1 MTRSYRLISAV
12 LALVAAPAAAQQS
25 YDVVIR
31 GGTILDGT
39 GAPGF
44 RADLGI
50 AAGRIAKVSREGLPA
65 ESGRRVI
72 DATGLVVSPGFIDLH
87 AHIESIFRMPD
98 AESAVRQGVTL
109 VVGGPDG
116 GGPSP
121 FGPYLKRVE
130 ALRLGPNVAYLTGHN
145 TIRRAVMGLA
155 DRVPTAEEL
164 ARMEG
169 MVRDAMQE
177 GAFGLSTGLF
187 YLPGTFAKLDEV
199 VALSRVAASYGGI
212 YTSHLR
218 EEGLGLLRGVG
229 EAIEI
234 GRQAKIPVV
243 LTHHKAVGKAMW
255 GASRQ
260 TLAMIDSAR
269 AAGIDVMA
277 DQYPYTASSTS
288 FSVLIPAWAREGG
301 DTAFARRVKDPALRD
316 SIAKGIV
323 FILENDRGGGDLR
336 RVQFASVGW
345 KKDLEGRT
353 LYDWAVERGVPPTS
367 QGAVDLVIEGELK
380 GSASMVYHVM
390 DEGDVERIMKHP
402 MTMIASDGSLNRPGE
417 GVPHPRGYGTFPRVL
432 GVYVRERGVL
442 TLPDA
447 VRKMTSL
454 PAWRLGL
461 ADRGKITEGLVA
473 DITIFDPATVKDMAT
488 FTAPHQY
495 PKGIPYVIVNGVPVV
510 DAGVFTTN
518 RPGRVLRRPAR

>member
-1 MTRSYRLISAV
+1 M
-12 LALVAAPAAAQQS
+12 
-25 YDVVIR
+25 
-31 GGTILDGT
+31 
-39 GAPGF
+39 
-44 RADLGI
+44 
-50 AAGRIAKVSREGLPA
+50 
-65 ESGRRVI
+65 
-72 DATGLVVSPGFIDLH
+72 
-87 AHIESIFRMPD
+87 
-98 AESAVRQGVTL
+98 
-109 VVGGPDG
+109 VG
-116 GGPSP
+116 
-121 FGPYLKRVE
+121 
-130 ALRLGPNVAYLTGHN
+130 
-145 TIRRAVMGLA
+145 
-155 DRVPTAEEL
+155 
-164 ARMEG
+164 
-169 MVRDAMQE
+169 DAMRE

-234 GRQAKIPVV
+234 GRQARIPVV

-454 PAWRLGL
+454 PAARLGL
-461 ADRGKITEGLVA
+461 TDRGKISEGLVA
-473 DITIFDPATVKDMAT
+473 DLTIFDPATVKDMAT

-510 DAGVFTTN
+510 DAGAFTTN

>member
-1 MTRSYRLISAV
+1 MTRLV
-12 LALVAAPAAAQQS
+12 LMAALLAAPQAAAQER
-25 YDVVIR
+25 YDLLIA
-31 GGTILDGT
+31 GGTVLDGT

-44 RADLGI
+44 RADVGV
-50 AAGRIAKVSREGLPA
+50 AGGRIVRVSREPLPRGA
-65 ESGRRVI
+65 AARVI
-72 DATGLVVSPGFIDLH
+72 DASGLVVAPGFIDLH
-87 AHIESIFRMPD
+87 AHIEGILRMPD

-116 GGPSP
+116 GGPWP
-121 FGPYLKRVE
+121 FGAYVNRVDK
-130 ALRLGPNVAYLTGHN
+130 LRLGPNAAFLTGHN
-145 TIRRAVMGLA
+145 TIRRAVLGLA
-155 DRVPTAEEL
+155 DRAPTPEEL
-164 ARMEG
+164 DRMQR
-169 MVRDAMQE
+169 MVAEAMGE
-177 GAFGLSTGLF
+177 GAFGISTGLF
-187 YLPGTFAKLDEV
+187 YLPGTFARTDEV
-199 VALSRVAASYGGI
+199 IALARVAADSGGI

-218 EEGLGLLRGVG
+218 EEGLGLLKGVA

-255 GASRQ
+255 GASEQ
-260 TLAMIDSAR
+260 SLAMIDSAR

-301 DTAFARRVKDPALRD
+301 DTAFARRVKAPALRD
-316 SIAKGIV
+316 SIARGIV

-336 RVQFASVGW
+336 RVQFASVRW

-353 LYDWAVERGVPPTS
+353 LYDWAVERGVTPTS

-380 GSASMVYHVM
+380 GSASMIYHVM
-390 DEGDVERIMKHP
+390 DEGDVERIMRHP
-402 MTMIASDGSLNRPGE
+402 MTAIASDGSLNRPGS

-454 PAWRLGL
+454 PAWRLGR
-461 ADRGKITEGLVA
+461 ADRGKIAEGLVA
-473 DITIFDPATVKDMAT
+473 DITIFDPATVKDRAT
-488 FTAPHQY
+488 FTQPHQY
-495 PKGIPYVIVNGVPVV
+495 PAGIPYVIVNGVPVV
-510 DAGVFTTN
+510 DQGRFTAH
-518 RPGRVLRRPAR
+518 RPGRVLRRATR

>member
-1 MTRSYRLISAV
+1 MSRLARL
-12 LALVAAPAAAQQS
+12 LATCLLAAPLAAQQP
-25 YDVVIR
+25 YDLVIR
-31 GGTILDGT
+31 GGTVLDGT
-39 GAPGF
+39 GAPAF
-44 RADLGI
+44 RADVAI
-50 AAGRIAKVSREGLPA
+50 AGGRIVRVAREGLPA
-65 ESGRRVI
+65 ESAQRVI
-72 DATGLVVSPGFIDLH
+72 DATGHAVAPGFIDLH
-87 AHIESIFRMPD
+87 AHIEGILRMPD

-116 GGPSP
+116 GGPAP
-121 FGPYLKRVE
+121 FDEYLKRVE
-130 ALRLGPNVAYLTGHN
+130 ALPLGPNAAWLTGHN
-145 TIRRAVMGLA
+145 TIRRTVMGLA
-155 DRVPTAEEL
+155 DRAPTADEL

-169 MVRDAMQE
+169 MVRDAMRE

-187 YLPGTFAKLDEV
+187 YLPGTFSKLDEV
-199 VALSRVAASYGGI
+199 VALSRVAASFGGI

-260 TLAMIDSAR
+260 TTAMVDSAR
-269 AAGIDVMA
+269 AAGIDVMI

-301 DTAFARRVKDPALRD
+301 DSAFARRVKDPALRD
-316 SIAKGIV
+316 SIARGIV

-336 RVQFASVGW
+336 RVQFASVRW

-353 LYDWAVERGVPPTS
+353 LYDWAVQRGAPTTS
-367 QGAVDLVIEGELK
+367 EGAVDLVIEGELY

-432 GVYVRERGVL
+432 GVYVREKGVL
-442 TLPDA
+442 TLPEA
-447 VRKMTSL
+447 VRKMTSM
-454 PAWRLGL
+454 PAARLGL
-461 ADRGKITEGLVA
+461 RDRGRIAEGLVA
-473 DITIFDPATVKDMAT
+473 DVTVFDPATVRDRAT

-495 PKGIPYVIVNGVPVV
+495 PEGIPYVIVNGVPVV
-510 DAGVFTTN
+510 DGGTFTAN
-518 RPGRVLRRPAR
+518 RPGKVLRRPAS

>member
-1 MTRSYRLISAV
+1 MTASSRLCCAL
-12 LALVAAPAAAQQS
+12 LALIATPAAAQQP
-25 YDVVIR
+25 YEILIR
-31 GGTILDGT
+31 GGTVLDGT
-39 GAPGF
+39 GVLGF
-44 RADLGI
+44 RADVGI
-50 AAGRIAKVSREGLPA
+50 AGGRIVRVAREGLPA
-65 ESGRRVI
+65 ESGQRVI
-72 DATGLVVSPGFIDLH
+72 DATGRVVAPGFIDLH
-87 AHIESIFRMPD
+87 AHIEGILRMPD

-121 FGPYLKRVE
+121 FDAFLKRVE
-130 ALRLGPNVAYLTGHN
+130 ALPLGPNVAYLTGHN

-155 DRVPTAEEL
+155 DRAPTAEEL
-164 ARMEG
+164 GRMER
-169 MVRDAMQE
+169 MVGDAMRE

-199 VALSRVAASYGGI
+199 VALSRIAAASGGI

-229 EAIEI
+229 EALEI
-234 GRQAKIPVV
+234 GRQAQIPVV

-260 TLAMIDSAR
+260 TMAMVDSAR
-269 AAGIDVMA
+269 AAGTDVMA

-316 SIAKGIV
+316 SIARGIV

-336 RVQFASVGW
+336 RVQFASVRW
-345 KKDLEGRT
+345 KRDLEGRT

-367 QGAVDLVIEGELK
+367 QGAVELVIEGELK

-390 DEGDVERIMKHP
+390 DEGDVERIMRHP

-432 GVYVRERGVL
+432 GVYAREKGVL
-442 TLPDA
+442 SLPEA
-447 VRKMTSL
+447 VRKMTSM
-454 PAWRLGL
+454 PAARLGL
-461 ADRGKITEGLVA
+461 ADRGRIAEGLVA
-473 DITIFDPATVKDMAT
+473 DVTIFDPATVKDRAT

-495 PKGIPYVIVNGVPVV
+495 PEGIPYVIVNGVPVV
-510 DAGVFTTN
+510 DAGAFTAN
-518 RPGRVLRRPAR
+518 RPGRVLRRTVR